1 MRLLL
6 FASLILSL
14 ALGGCKTTDTV
25 KAPEV
30 KGIQFKMETEFANV
44 LEQAK
49 AENKLV
55 FIDFYADWCMPCK
68 MMERDVFSDKE
79 IGEFFNKEFIN
90 IKVDTEKDNGPDMAA
105 IFGIRALPTLLF
117 VDEIGRVVERQE
129 GAVYHSD
136 LQSLAEKALSQKVT
150 MTYLNQH

>member
-1 MRLLL
+1 MRLIL
-6 FASLILSL
+6 FTSMILGL
-14 ALGGCKTTDTV
+14 TLFGCKSSDIA
-25 KAPEV
+25 KAPQQ
-30 KGIQFKMETEFANV
+30 KGINFKMDKEFANV

-68 MMERDVFSDKE
+68 MMERDVFSDEE
-79 IGEFFNKEFIN
+79 IGEFFNREFIN

-105 IFGIRALPTLLF
+105 IFGVHALPTLLF

-136 LQSLAEKALSQKVT
+136 LQSIAKKALSQKAT
-150 MTYLNQH
+150 MTYLNQY